1 MTKPMSCLLKAAGLL
16 LQTAG
21 LFSPS
26 DYSACCLADCKP
38 GVGSLAKHQRVT
50 ASPRQ
55 SQYLQHS
62 EGGAGYGASGP
73 LSRAKSTGSSAPT
86 GSPANPIAQPS
97 IVRRWVHQCKGAP
110 CSKVGAG
117 LTLFLMAESQK
128 HISMG

>member
-1 MTKPMSCLLKAAGLL
+1 MMNAISCLLKAASLC

-26 DYSACCLADCKP
+26 NSNACCPADCKP

-62 EGGAGYGASGP
+62 EGGAGSGASGP
-73 LSRAKSTGSSAPT
+73 LSRAKSTGGSAPP

-97 IVRRWVHQCKGAP
+97 IVRRWADPPTWAMQRGIMVYEGGARAF
-110 CSKVGAG
+110 SA
-117 LTLFLMAESQK
+117 S
-128 HISMG
+128 